1 MQVFPTTYALEI
13 FATEGGEIAMKQ
25 ADQYGDEDDVILI
38 PVIHV
43 EAVIRAL
50 RAAKRDALGG

>member
-1 MQVFPTTYALEI
+1 MQVFPTTYALEV
-13 FATEGGEIAMKQ
+13 FANQNGDVAIKQ
-25 ADQYGDEDDVILI
+25 ADQYGDTDDLIVI

-50 RAAKRDALGG
+50 RAAKRAALED